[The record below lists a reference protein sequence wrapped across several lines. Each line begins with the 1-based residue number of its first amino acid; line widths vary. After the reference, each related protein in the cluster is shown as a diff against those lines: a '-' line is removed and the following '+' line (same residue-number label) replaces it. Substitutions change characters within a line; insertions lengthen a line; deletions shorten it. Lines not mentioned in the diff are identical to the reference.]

1 MATVEA
7 IFVAS
12 KHGEAMQALDA
23 VQVKTGKGIVGDR
36 YQGPSPR
43 EPGINITLIEAEAI
57 ALAATELD
65 MDISPCAPR
74 RNIVTRGIRLN
85 DLVGR
90 DFRIGSIHLRGIE
103 LCDPCSK
110 LGKNLATPENPAHKV
125 VRAFVQRGGLRAAVL
140 SNGILRREAEILL
153 DPVAPE

>member
-1 MATVEA
+1 MPTVEA
-7 IFVAS
+7 IFVATQ
-12 KHGEAMQALDA
+12 HGAAMQALDA

-43 EPGINITLIEAEAI
+43 APGINITLIEAEAI
-57 ALAATELD
+57 ALAAAELE

-74 RNIVTRGIRLN
+74 RNIVTRGIALN

-90 DFRIGSIHLRGIE
+90 DFRIGSIRLRGIE

-110 LGKNLATPENPAHKV
+110 LGKNLASPENPAHQV
-125 VRAFVQRGGLRAAVL
+125 VRAFLQRGGLRATVL
-140 SNGILRREAEILL
+140 SDGILRRGEEIHLA
-153 DPVAPE
+153 PV

>member
-12 KHGEAMQALDA
+12 KHGAAMQALDA

-43 EPGINITLIEAEAI
+43 APGINITLIEAEAI
-57 ALAATELD
+57 ALAALELG
-65 MDISPCAPR
+65 MDISPYAPR
-74 RNIVTRGIRLN
+74 RNIVTRGIALN

-90 DFRIGSIHLRGIE
+90 DFRIGTIHFRGIE

-110 LGKNLATPENPAHKV
+110 LGKNLATPESPAYKI

-140 SNGILRREAEILL
+140 SDGILRHGEEIHLI
-153 DPVAPE
+153 PV

>member
-7 IFVAS
+7 IFVATR
-12 KHGEAMQALDA
+12 HGAAMQELDA

-57 ALAATELD
+57 ALAAAELD

-74 RNIVTRGIRLN
+74 RNIVTRGIALN
-85 DLVGR
+85 ALVGR
-90 DFRIGSIHLRGIE
+90 DFHIGTVQFRGIE

-140 SNGILRREAEILL
+140 SDGILRSGEAIHSG
-153 DPVAPE
+153 PV